1 MSTSFLHPK
10 AKTTATEKRPDHLQK
25 ISLTLLITAFGLLPI
40 LFIPSIYL
48 PFVAGKT
55 LIAGIA
61 VTLAILVYALSI
73 LKEGSFSFKL
83 PLPIVGLWLVA
94 LAAVLSAIFSGD
106 FRDSFFGDGLESYTA
121 IFALLMAIVATSMGI
136 LAKSQSAI
144 IKLYI
149 VLIGSSLLLSI
160 FHIIRLIFGPEAL
173 SFGIW
178 HSATTSPV
186 GSWNG
191 LAILYGLVVV
201 LSILALQ
208 QLPVTKQGRY
218 IILAT
223 VLFSLLML
231 GLINFSIIWWILGL
245 VGGLVTI
252 YNITK
257 HLWKNDSEKGDVR
270 YSLIT
275 SSIVVIFAIT
285 FIIGGAGL
293 GNAISQK
300 FGVSFIEV
308 RPSASA
314 TIEIGKS
321 VYDNNLFFGIGSNR
335 FADAWRLHKD
345 PSINQTIFW
354 NTQFDT
360 GFSYVLTS
368 IINTGI
374 LGLLAWVFFL
384 GTLIWSG
391 VVFLLKSSNLDRFRY
406 FIGLSSLVSSI
417 YFWILSIVYTPPPA
431 ILLLAAITTGIFLI
445 TYSQVSNLHT
455 FTISASKNRAF
466 GFILIALAILTIS
479 ATSYGV
485 YTAGRQVI
493 AVKEFNKITS
503 TIESGQSIDDI
514 EGRIAKA
521 FDLANNDVFLREI
534 AFYRWSELN
543 SLLSISEPG
552 ETEQNAFSHSAGQA
566 IKAAQLAITLDPTD
580 PYNYQLLGQIY
591 GILAVVGVEG
601 ANERALESYSKVKE
615 LDPQNPIPYLLE
627 ANLALNQKDA
637 EGARQAAERSV
648 VLKSNYTEALFFLAQ
663 LDINEGNV
671 DRAIAIVSGLV
682 QLEPQNPARLYQLGI
697 LLASTNRLNDA
708 VSAFEYAVKLDP
720 QYANARYFL
729 ALGYVEQGKVDAAIE
744 QLNIVKEL
752 NASNSIVD
760 SLINQLRTTG
770 NIPTNLT
777 EQSPVTERDS
787 SSEGVTNQDLETGLV
802 TSSNPVSSN
811 TNTTNS
817 EETAIVE

>member
-10 AKTTATEKRPDHLQK
+10 AKTIASEKKPDYLQQ
-25 ISLTLLITAFGLLPI
+25 IARSLLIAAFGLLPI

-55 LIAGIA
+55 LIAGTA
-61 VTLAILVYALSI
+61 VTLAILAYTLSL
-73 LKEGSFSFKL
+73 LKEGSFSFKI
-83 PLPIVGLWLVA
+83 PLPIIGLWLVA
-94 LAAVLSAIFSGD
+94 LATVLSAIFSGD

-121 IFALLMAIVATSMGI
+121 IFALLMAITASSMGI
-136 LAKSQSAI
+136 FAKGQSAI
-144 IKLYI
+144 IKLYM

-160 FHIIRLIFGPEAL
+160 FHVTRLIFGPEVL

-208 QLPVTKQGRY
+208 QLPVTKHGRY
-218 IILAT
+218 IIMAT
-223 VLFSLLML
+223 VIFSLLML
-231 GLINFSIIWWILGL
+231 GFINFSIVWWILGL
-245 VGGLVTI
+245 VGGLVTL
-252 YNITK
+252 YNVTK
-257 HLWKNDSEKGDVR
+257 HFWKNGSDKGEGKH
-270 YSLIT
+270 SLIT
-275 SSIVVIFAIT
+275 SAIVVIFAII
-285 FIIGGAGL
+285 FIVGGAGL
-293 GNAISQK
+293 GGAISQK
-300 FGVSFIEV
+300 LGISFVEV

-314 TIEIGKS
+314 TVEIGKS
-321 VYDNNLFFGIGSNR
+321 VYKSSPLFGVGSNR

-354 NTQFDT
+354 NTPFDT
-360 GFSYVLTS
+360 GFSYVFTS
-368 IINTGI
+368 IINTGVI
-374 LGLLAWVFFL
+374 GLIAWIFFL
-384 GTLIWSG
+384 VSLIWSG
-391 VVFLLKSSNLDRFRY
+391 VLFLLKGSELDRFKY

-417 YFWILSIVYTPPPA
+417 YFWVLSIVYTPPPA
-431 ILLLAAITTGIFLI
+431 ILLLAAVTTGIFLV
-445 TYSQVSNLHT
+445 TYSQTSNLHS
-455 FTISASKNRAF
+455 FTLSASKNRAF
-466 GFILIALAILTIS
+466 GFILIAVAITMIC

-485 YTAGRQVI
+485 YAAGRQVI
-493 AVKEFNKITS
+493 SVKEFNKITT
-503 TIESGQSIDDI
+503 TIQSGQSIDEI
-514 EGRIAKA
+514 EGSIAKA
-521 FDLANNDVFLREI
+521 IDLAANDVFLREI

-552 ETEQNAFSHSAGQA
+552 EKEQTAFSHSAGQA

-580 PYNYQLLGQIY
+580 PYNHQLLGQIY

-601 ANERALESYSKVKE
+601 ANERALESYNKVKE

-627 ANLALNQKDA
+627 ANLSLNQKDT
-637 EGARQAAERSV
+637 EGARQAAERAV
-648 VLKSNYTEALFFLAQ
+648 VLKSNYSEALFFLAQ

-708 VSAFEYAVKLDP
+708 VSAFEYAVNLDP

-729 ALGYVEQGKVDAAIE
+729 ALGYVEQGKIDQAIE
-744 QLNIVKEL
+744 QLKIVKEL
-752 NASNSIVD
+752 NASNSAVD
-760 SLINQLRTTG
+760 SLINQLQTTG
-770 NIPTNLT
+770 KIPTNLT

-787 SSEGVTNQDLETGLV
+787 SSEGVTNQDLENNLV
-802 TSSNPVSSN
+802 TSSNPVPN
-811 TNTTNS
+811 NTTT
-817 EETAIVE
+817 EETVIVE